1 MDYTFIQNSENFNF
15 YGLFSYFK
23 LSFQQDLQ
31 LSQMIQKTKEE
42 DTLEKRICDPEFSYN
57 PKLFSITNY
66 PKSFNLNNIIKY
78 SQKDT
83 KQKIMSCKLYGLQ
96 FKDQYF
102 YVLGLRSLLYQPIT
116 FEQSLQQMCMFSN
129 LIQLEDYILGQLLMF
144 SSKRNYQCYFLT
156 LLITFIVRYMMENNP
171 RLFISFNQKYNIC
184 DSQKVTYGFQ
194 LDEIIVTN
202 NNKCI
207 IYRARYQEQRNYI
220 AEVFRFAIAKDLEI
234 KVMSHFINPNDSD
247 FRTKMI
253 EQENVRIVFNIQSLK
268 VVQQSTFKLIR
279 NDRVVPPSP
288 LLTYKGR
295 IICDYLSTPLHGNF
309 TYYISLGQNNIV
321 QHKYP
326 QNFVTIIPYMSDQFY
341 LEETQCQTCLGLHVG
356 KQLNYAYFGSSQE
369 RENFQNAIRARK
381 SGVINLD
388 VIFIHFEEDSLD
400 RLVQFKRIKLKEINQ
415 RIEQTE
421 QQLQQLQSIKNELE
435 MDVIEGELN
444 SAVKLKYSSLMMQS
458 QSILHEVS
466 GFDSPSFLQQK

>member
-1 MDYTFIQNSENFNF
+1 MDYTFIQNSGNFNF

-31 LSQMIQKTKEE
+31 LSQMIQKVKE
-42 DTLEKRICDPEFSYN
+42 DNNILEKRICDPEFSYN
-57 PKLFSITNY
+57 PKLFCINNY
-66 PKSFNLNNIIKY
+66 PKSFNLNNIIIY

-83 KQKIMSCKLYGLQ
+83 RQKIMSCKLFGPQ

-116 FEQSLQQMCMFSN
+116 FEQSIQYMSKRLYPWVAFDVFVKKKQLVLFFDFIDHVYCEIYDGEQTKIIHFV
-129 LIQLEDYILGQLLMF
+129 QLE
-144 SSKRNYQCYFLT
+144 
-156 LLITFIVRYMMENNP
+156 
-171 RLFISFNQKYNIC
+171 
-184 DSQKVTYGFQ
+184 KVTYGFQ

-234 KVMSHFINPNDSD
+234 KLMSHFINPNDSD
-247 FRTKMI
+247 FRAKMI
-253 EQENVRIVFNIQSLK
+253 EQENSLK

-279 NDRVVPPSP
+279 NDRVIPPSP
-288 LLTYKGR
+288 FLTYKGR
-295 IICDYLSTPLHGNF
+295 IIGDYLQTPLHGNF

-321 QHKYP
+321 QHKYS
-326 QNFVTIIPYMSDQFY
+326 QYFISIIPYMSDQFY
-341 LEETQCQTCLGLHVG
+341 MEETQCQTCLGLHVG
-356 KQLNYAYFGSSQE
+356 KQLNYAYFGSSLE
-369 RENFQNAIRARK
+369 RENFSNVIKARK
-381 SGVINLD
+381 RGLINLD

-415 RIEQTE
+415 AIEQTE
-421 QQLQQLQSIKNELE
+421 LQLKQLQSIKNELE

-444 SAVKLKYSSLMMQS
+444 SAVKQKYSSLMIQS
-458 QSILHEVS
+458 QSLLHEVS
-466 GFDSPSFLQQK
+466 GLNSPSFQQQK

>member
-31 LSQMIQKTKEE
+31 LSQMIQKAKEE
-42 DTLEKRICDPEFSYN
+42 NTLEKRICDPEFSYN
-57 PKLFSITNY
+57 PKLFSISNY

-83 KQKIMSCKLYGLQ
+83 KQKIMSCKQFGLQ

-116 FEQSLQQMCMFSN
+116 FEQSLQQMSRRLYPWVAFDVFLKKKLLVLFFNFIDHVYCEIYDGEQTKIIHFV
-129 LIQLEDYILGQLLMF
+129 QLE
-144 SSKRNYQCYFLT
+144 
-156 LLITFIVRYMMENNP
+156 
-171 RLFISFNQKYNIC
+171 
-184 DSQKVTYGFQ
+184 KVTYGFQ

-247 FRTKMI
+247 FRAKMI
-253 EQENVRIVFNIQSLK
+253 EQENSLK

-279 NDRVVPPSP
+279 NDRVIPPSP

-295 IICDYLSTPLHGNF
+295 IIGDYLSTPLHGNF

-326 QNFVTIIPYMSDQFY
+326 QNYVTIIPYMSDQFY
-341 LEETQCQTCLGLHVG
+341 MEETQCQTCLGLHVG

-369 RENFQNAIRARK
+369 RENFQNTIRARK

-444 SAVKLKYSSLMMQS
+444 SAVKLKYSSLMIQS